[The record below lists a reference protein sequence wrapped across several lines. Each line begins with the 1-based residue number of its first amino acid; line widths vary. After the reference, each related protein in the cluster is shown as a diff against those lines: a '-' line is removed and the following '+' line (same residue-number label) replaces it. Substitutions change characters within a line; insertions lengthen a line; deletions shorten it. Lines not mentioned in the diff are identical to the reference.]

1 MTKSGKIFI
10 SCTHVDKEYLQDLK
24 KYIQPLL
31 RFQYSEFEAWDDTTL
46 ITGQKLFDK
55 INTQLDKFGL
65 MICLI
70 SPDYLASTSCLDE
83 LNIALERN
91 KEGNID
97 QINIFPIIVRECSWQ
112 FTPLKEFL
120 LQPED
125 GTPIAT
131 LIQKGESKDKIY
143 NEIAIE
149 LNKTLN
155 QIKQQ
160 AVTEED
166 SKKKAP

>member
-1 MTKSGKIFI
+1 MIKSGKIFI
-10 SCTHVDKEYLQDLK
+10 SYTHIDEEYLQDLK

-31 RFQYSEFEAWDDTTL
+31 RFQYRDFEVWDDTTL
-46 ITGQKLFDK
+46 ITGEKLFDK
-55 INTQLDKFGL
+55 INAELDKFSL

-83 LNIALERN
+83 LDIALERN

-97 QINIFPIIVRECSWQ
+97 HINIFPIIVRECNWQ

-120 LQPED
+120 LQPKD

-131 LIQKGESKDKIY
+131 LIKNGETKDKIY

-155 QIKQQ
+155 RIKQQ
-160 AVTEED
+160 AVIEED
-166 SKKKAP
+166 SKKKAL